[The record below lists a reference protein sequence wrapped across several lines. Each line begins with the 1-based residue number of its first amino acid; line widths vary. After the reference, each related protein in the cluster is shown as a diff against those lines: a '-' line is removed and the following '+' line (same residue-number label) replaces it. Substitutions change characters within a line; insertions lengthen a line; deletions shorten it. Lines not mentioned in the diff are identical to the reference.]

1 MNAQTDF
8 TVRGAATAMAIAL
21 ALSGAACASAP
32 EIKPD
37 RQLASAE
44 TSIEF
49 AEENGAREYGPGALD
64 RAKAQLDQAEIAAA
78 NEEYELALRLAE
90 RAELDAEL
98 AMAKTNHLKAEQAL
112 REIQESI
119 RLLRAEIARNQ
130 TS

>member
-1 MNAQTDF
+1 MTTLTHFAS
-8 TVRGAATAMAIAL
+8 RGSAIGLTMVL
-21 ALSGAACASAP
+21 ALTGAACASAP
-32 EIKPD
+32 EVKPE

-49 AEENGAREYGPGALD
+49 AEENGAREYGAGALD
-64 RAKAQLDQAEIAAA
+64 RARSQLDQAEIAAA
-78 NEEYELALRLAE
+78 NEEYDLALRLAE

-98 AMAKTNHLKAEQAL
+98 AMAQTNHLKAEQAL

-119 RLLRAEIARNQ
+119 RILRAEIARSR